1 MQVVG
6 VIPIFMSAGA
16 AVLPTL
22 LAAITSVV
30 AILFKPRELVRQF
43 RLRPALM
50 SGITVSFLAIVTL
63 AIWWMLTPAKAQART
78 TSAPAKRTDWSEVA
92 RTILIR
98 EKLQLA
104 NATATATATGPTTA
118 STQIAATTQTPAT
131 IAKTGPDFSR
141 TMFTGTVAPT
151 KLQQL
156 WKYRPDQTMFLA
168 DPVLSPD
175 GKRLYVAGCI
185 NDLAGYIGILACLD
199 VTNGTAIWE
208 KVELNGDVM
217 KPFFSSP
224 SLTEDGKSLLIG
236 QGLHADK
243 DCSLM
248 CFDTEKGDLKWAVKT
263 TLHIES
269 SPAIFGD
276 MAVVGAG
283 AIEGP
288 SGMPTGDPGYLFAV
302 RISDGKKLWQQPIND
317 AESSPVI
324 DSEGTIYMGSGF
336 NGNAILAL
344 RSETDEE
351 LKAKNLP
358 RIKWKVPA
366 EFPVTGALSLV
377 GDIVIAG
384 GGNSDMVH
392 SAPNPKGQIIALNR
406 KTGDVLWKVTPP
418 DSILGSMA
426 AGKDLVICPCRTG
439 EVLAIHM
446 KDGSIAWRTRINA
459 KAPIVAGIAFGG
471 GKVYGMSNDGY
482 LGIIDVTSGELL
494 EKIYINEPGLPWQG
508 YSMCTPQVVNGRLIV
523 GSETGGI
530 RMYVGEK

>member
-1 MQVVG
+1 
-6 VIPIFMSAGA
+6 
-16 AVLPTL
+16 
-22 LAAITSVV
+22 
-30 AILFKPRELVRQF
+30 
-43 RLRPALM
+43 
-50 SGITVSFLAIVTL
+50 
-63 AIWWMLTPAKAQART
+63 
-78 TSAPAKRTDWSEVA
+78 
-92 RTILIR
+92 
-98 EKLQLA
+98 
-104 NATATATATGPTTA
+104 
-118 STQIAATTQTPAT
+118 
-131 IAKTGPDFSR
+131 
-141 TMFTGTVAPT
+141 MFTGTVAPT
-151 KLQQL
+151 RLQQL

-168 DPVLSPD
+168 DPVLSSD
-175 GKRLYVAGCI
+175 GKRLYVAGCVS
-185 NDLAGYIGILACLD
+185 DLAGYVGILACL
-199 VTNGTAIWE
+199 NAQSGQPLWE

-224 SLTEDGKSLLIG
+224 SLTDDGKSLVIG
-236 QGLHADK
+236 QGLHADR

-248 CFDTEKGDLKWAVKT
+248 CFDTDKGDLRWAVKT
-263 TLHIES
+263 PLHIES
-269 SPAIFGD
+269 SPALFGD

-288 SGMPTGDPGYLFAV
+288 RGMPTGDPGYLFAV
-302 RISDGKKLWQQPIND
+302 RISDGKKLWQHPIND

-336 NGNAILAL
+336 NGNAVLAL

-392 SAPNPKGQIIALNR
+392 SAPNPRGQVIALNR

-439 EVLAIHM
+439 ELLALSM
-446 KDGSIAWRTRINA
+446 KDGSVAWRTRINA
-459 KAPIVAGIAFGG
+459 KAPIVAGVAFGA
-471 GKVYGMSNDGY
+471 GKAYGMSSDGY
-482 LGIIDVTSGELL
+482 LGVIDAASGELL
-494 EKIYINEPGLPWQG
+494 EKIYVNEPGLPWQG

-530 RMYVGEK
+530 RMYLGEK